1 MRCDRA
7 REGAFVCSGWNRG
20 WWHRARR
27 LAVAA
32 STGKVGRWRA
42 GKRGNEPKRQTG
54 SAGRPPPLRY
64 INGRSPLGDQPKQRQ
79 SSSLPHARRSL
90 RQKSRRWSVLSLL
103 LCRVIPHLIFISTPS
118 RLLSA
123 TPRFLRPVPS
133 SSQLPLLRP
142 GKRRCLLASLR
153 VFGVAIASRFHQPRA
168 RFFPQ
173 SLTVPRRILYCQSCR
188 SFFPLRWREL

>member
-1 MRCDRA
+1 LFA
-7 REGAFVCSGWNRG
+7 RGWNCG
-20 WWHRARR
+20 WWHTARR

-42 GKRGNEPKRQTG
+42 GKRENEPKRQTG

-153 VFGVAIASRFHQPRA
+153 VFVVAIASRFHQPRA

>member
-1 MRCDRA
+1 MLERELLFA
-7 REGAFVCSGWNRG
+7 RGWNCG
-20 WWHRARR
+20 WWHTARR

-118 RLLSA
+118 RLLRRVRGFSV
-123 TPRFLRPVPS
+123 RFRRRHSYLCSGPVNGGAY
-133 SSQLPLLRP
+133 LLLCGCSVSR
-142 GKRRCLLASLR
+142 SLR
-153 VFGVAIASRFHQPRA
+153 VFTSRA
-168 RFFPQ
+168 
-173 SLTVPRRILYCQSCR
+173 LD
-188 SFFPLRWREL
+188 SFLNR